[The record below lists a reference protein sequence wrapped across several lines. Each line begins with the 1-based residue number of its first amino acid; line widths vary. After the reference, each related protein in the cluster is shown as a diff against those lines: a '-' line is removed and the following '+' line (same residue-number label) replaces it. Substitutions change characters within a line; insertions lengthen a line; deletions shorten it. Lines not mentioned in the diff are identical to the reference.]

1 MFADTTFTMK
11 SGQYGTSMF
20 SRSGKCTNY
29 QYLCFN
35 PMQEDQA
42 QEDKVG
48 EETTNNLLKESEKQ
62 AMMTAKQQTA
72 SSPSK
77 TMHETANNP
86 GTTMHHAFGHT
97 KTGDMK
103 MGQTKRSSV
112 DTAEPSKRRG
122 NEEDDESA
130 EKVHKKGPPVAIPG
144 VNTSSFLG
152 ITRLK
157 VPAVSSIVRTCFN
170 LHLKVYS

>member
-1 MFADTTFTMK
+1 
-11 SGQYGTSMF
+11 
-20 SRSGKCTNY
+20 
-29 QYLCFN
+29 
-35 PMQEDQA
+35 
-42 QEDKVG
+42 VG

-103 MGQTKRSSV
+103 MG
-112 DTAEPSKRRG
+112 
-122 NEEDDESA
+122 
-130 EKVHKKGPPVAIPG
+130 
-144 VNTSSFLG
+144 
-152 ITRLK
+152 
-157 VPAVSSIVRTCFN
+157 
-170 LHLKVYS
+170 

>member
-42 QEDKVG
+42 QEEKIG

-62 AMMTAKQQTA
+62 AMMTAKQQQTA

-77 TMHETANNP
+77 TMQETANNP

-97 KTGDMK
+97 KTGDLK

-112 DTAEPSKRRG
+112 DTAEPSKKRA
-122 NEEDDESA
+122 NDDDDESA
-130 EKVHKKGPPVAIPG
+130 EKSRKKGPPVSIPG

-157 VPAVSSIVRTCFN
+157 VPAVSSIVSRF
-170 LHLKVYS
+170 Y